1 MRTLKRLSILIVIVL
16 LAGIGTAVPEEY
28 VTLQKGVSG
37 PGVLRLKQAMY
48 YLGYFTS
55 LNLSDGYND
64 VMVQRVK
71 MLQKNNG
78 LEEDGIATPEL
89 QALVYSGNCI
99 PAPNAPAPTPLPTE
113 PPAPLSP
120 EGLPQDMPECDEKG
134 LLKGDGEY
142 IYIDADTGLWIYK
155 SAVLSVVI
163 KRFIAQTDRLV
174 WFELDIVC
182 TPECPMKTYLSPGRI
197 PGKAYKSPVALSK
210 DNNVILGIT
219 DDFFGH
225 RLNNNK
231 RTGIVV
237 RQGAVIGNQT
247 IASDREGFPNLEV
260 LAQFVDG
267 SLKCY
272 RSAEYTAQEYIDM
285 GAVNT
290 FAFGPILISDGQID
304 QRVFSKN
311 YYHYREPRC
320 ALGMIE
326 PYHYAAV
333 IVKGRVNDSRGI
345 YMDWLAERLYALGAV
360 EALNLDGGGTVALV
374 FMGQILN
381 KTTKNMRNVTSII
394 GFGQTTGEPG
404 KE

>member
-1 MRTLKRLSILIVIVL
+1 MRIVKLFSILTVLVL
-16 LAGIGTAVPEEY
+16 LSGLCCAAAEEY

-37 PGVLRLKQAMY
+37 PAVLKLKQAMY

-55 LNLSDGYND
+55 LNLSESYND
-64 VMVQRVK
+64 VMVERVK
-71 MLQKNNG
+71 KLQKNNG
-78 LEEDGIATPEL
+78 LTEDGIATPEL

-99 PAPNAPAPTPLPTE
+99 PAENAPAPTPLPTE

-120 EGLPQDMPECDEKG
+120 DGMPQDMPECDEKG

-142 IYIDADTGLWIYK
+142 VYIDADTGLWIYK
-155 SAVLSVVI
+155 SAELSVVI
-163 KRFIAQTDRLV
+163 KKFIAPTDKLI

-182 TPECPMKTYLSPGRI
+182 TPECPMKTYLSPGRV
-197 PGKAYKSPVALSK
+197 PGRAYKSPIALSK

-231 RTGIVV
+231 RMGIIV
-237 RQGAVIGNQT
+237 REGTVISNET
-247 IASDREGFPNLEV
+247 IASDREGLPNLEV
-260 LAQFVDG
+260 LAQFADG
-267 SLKCY
+267 SLKCF
-272 RSAEYTAQEYIDM
+272 RSAAYTAEEYIEM

-290 FAFGPILISDGQID
+290 FAFGPILVSNGEID
-304 QRVFSKN
+304 QRVLSKN

-326 PYHYAAV
+326 PYHYVAL
-333 IVKGRVNDSRGI
+333 IVKGRVDDSKGI
-345 YMDWLAERLYALGAV
+345 YMDWLAERMHALGAV

-374 FMGQILN
+374 FMGEILN
-381 KTTKNMRNVTSII
+381 KTTKNLRNVTSII
-394 GFGQTTGEPG
+394 GFGQMTGDTE
-404 KE
+404 E